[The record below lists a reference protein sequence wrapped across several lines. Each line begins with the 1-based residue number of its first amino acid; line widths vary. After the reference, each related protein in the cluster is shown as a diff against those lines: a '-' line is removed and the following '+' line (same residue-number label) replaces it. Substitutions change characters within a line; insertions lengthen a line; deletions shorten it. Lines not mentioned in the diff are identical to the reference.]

1 MSVVETALYDTLKV
15 DPSANAEEI
24 KKAYRKLA
32 MLYHPDKNPNAGDKV
47 SVHHRNQAS
56 KPTTT
61 NTWLFF
67 FFFFFFPFFVNT
79 SLKKFLMHMIFLTI
93 LKNELLMINMA
104 QKHLKCVEKE
114 KKENPLLTH
123 THVLFSL

>member
-67 FFFFFFPFFVNT
+67 FFFFFFSFFCQY
-79 SLKKFLMHMIFLTI
+79 KFKEISHAYDI
-93 LKNELLMINMA
+93 LNNP
-104 QKHLKCVEKE
+104 EKRAAYDKYGSKAFE
-114 KKENPLLTH
+114 
-123 THVLFSL
+123 VC